1 MGIGILM
8 SGKSARIDELL
19 VERGEFGSLD
29 EAARA
34 CFAGEVSSP
43 DVKVAAPSQKVPRD
57 TILNVRR
64 RSRFVS
70 RGGDKLQAALVD
82 FGFDPSGMRCIDV
95 GASSGGFTD
104 CLLQAGAA
112 HVAAVDVAHSQLAW
126 TLRNDSRVSVFDDTN
141 IRDADADGLGG
152 PFDLLVADVS
162 FISLAGLFGTFRS
175 LLADS
180 GFSIV
185 MVKPQFEIDR
195 DSVESGGVVRRPEDH
210 ERVLGEVLES
220 LRESGFEP
228 LGLVPS
234 RVPGKKKRNLEF
246 FFLSGI
252 AGCADSRPDCLR
264 NPNATMGIDVERT
277 VAEAH
282 GFASGKGAAAEVDA
296 SGYPI
301 SGDARGGA
309 AASGRVSPRGTLD
322 AGGDIE
328 D

>member
-1 MGIGILM
+1 M
-8 SGKSARIDELL
+8 SSKSSRIDELL
-19 VERGEFGSLD
+19 VQRGEFGSID

-43 DVKVAAPSQKVPRD
+43 DVKVTAPSQRVPKG

-70 RGGDKLQAALVD
+70 RGGDKLQGALDD
-82 FGFDPSGMRCIDV
+82 FGFDPAGMRCIDV

-126 TLRNDSRVSVFDDTN
+126 SLRNDSRVSAFDGTN
-141 IRDADADGLGG
+141 IRDADAGELGG

-162 FISLAGLFGTFRS
+162 FISLSELFGTFRG
-175 LLADS
+175 LLLDS

-195 DSVESGGVVRRPEDH
+195 DSVESGGVVRSPEDH
-210 ERVLGEVLES
+210 ARVLEDVLEA

-228 LGLVPS
+228 LALVPS

-252 AGCADSRPDCLR
+252 AGCADSRPSCLR
-264 NPNATMGIDVERT
+264 NPNATMGIDVEQA

-282 GFASGKGAAAEVDA
+282 GSAVGQ
-296 SGYPI
+296 
-301 SGDARGGA
+301 GGETA
-309 AASGRVSPRGTLD
+309 DAASGCPAACNLQGGPEASGRGRPRGASD
-322 AGGDIE
+322 PGGDIE